1 MTKLILEDT
10 EYDTADLTEE
20 QNGIINILNLGQ
32 SSVSLLNHMLRCT
45 QAIQQMKTE
54 ELKTSLE
61 GRPTIADVTKK
72 QADDIKKSLDA
83 DTNAK

>member
-1 MTKLILEDT
+1 M
-10 EYDTADLTEE
+10 
-20 QNGIINILNLGQ
+20 
-32 SSVSLLNHMLRCT
+32 VRCT
-45 QAIQQMKTE
+45 QSVQQMKTE

-61 GRPTIADVTKK
+61 GRPTISDVTKK

>member
-20 QNGIINILNLGQ
+20 QNGIVNILNLGQ

-61 GRPTIADVTKK
+61 GSPTV
-72 QADDIKKSLDA
+72 SDA
-83 DTNAK
+83 AKEDDTNDE

>member
-1 MTKLILEDT
+1 MTKISINDK
-10 EYDTADLTEE
+10 EYDSEDLTKE
-20 QNGIINILNLGQ
+20 QTDLVNLLNLGQ
-32 SSVSLLNHMLRCT
+32 NSLILFNHMVRCT
-45 QAIQQMKTE
+45 QSVQQMKTE

-61 GRPTIADVTKK
+61 GRPTISDVTKK